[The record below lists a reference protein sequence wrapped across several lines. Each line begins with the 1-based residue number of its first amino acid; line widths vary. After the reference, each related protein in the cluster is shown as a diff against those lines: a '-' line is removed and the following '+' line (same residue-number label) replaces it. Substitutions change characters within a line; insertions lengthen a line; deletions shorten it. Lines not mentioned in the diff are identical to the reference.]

1 MVSETNRRVAAIHH
15 NFEQRESRLS
25 RSNIRLLFF
34 NSFHGGAV
42 HVKHHSRGKGCR
54 AETPCHRS
62 TEPLAHGRNELLF
75 PAAAWRRYTSM
86 RATHGNG
93 LADHQA
99 IAASRDHGEE
109 CETGQIRGR
118 FLRDI
123 HARRRL
129 LLQHRVRDDDGDGVD
144 RRQSERLDAPAA
156 LSIVQQICGC
166 PIQPGK

>member
-1 MVSETNRRVAAIHH
+1 MVSKADRRVAAIYH

-25 RSNIRLLFF
+25 RSDIGLLFF
-34 NSFHGGAV
+34 NSLHCGAV
-42 HVKHHSRGKGCR
+42 RVEHHPRGEGRR

-62 TEPLAHGRNELLF
+62 AEPLAHGRNELLF
-75 PAAAWRRYTSM
+75 PTAAWRRYTSM
-86 RATHGNG
+86 RTTYGNR

-109 CETGQIRGR
+109 RETRQIRGK

-129 LLQHRVRDDDGDGVD
+129 LLQHRVRDDDGDGAD
-144 RRQSERLDAPAA
+144 RRQSERPDAPAA
-156 LSIVQQICGC
+156 LSLVQQICGC
-166 PIQPGK
+166 PIQPSK